1 MKHVV
6 LSVLAIAA
14 VLTCAPSQA
23 QENRLRVMEPTRQL
37 LRENRSEEALAKLVQ
52 GAEQAP
58 DNEDQAYYLGE
69 AIGIARSQ
77 LKDPDRALALAMQ
90 IRDPSH
96 SQNQQMTLLAAD
108 NAWDTITERFGKTD
122 LATWPD
128 TCRQQAY
135 LTRAQ
140 AWLKRGDNDRAE
152 ADLKQAI
159 EAPGDKSTC
168 GRACQLLGS
177 LYRTAYHDPDRAIA
191 VYDRALALTE
201 ASYAWRCEC
210 FLDRISILLE
220 QNRLEEAEQAF
231 AAVDFRAI
239 STDHW
244 RNAFYQSYATVLE
257 RRGKHG
263 SAATQLTHVLRFG
276 GLSEAGKQQI
286 QTRLDQLINNLW
298 KQGAESRE

>member
-1 MKHVV
+1 MKRVV
-6 LSVLAIAA
+6 LSVLAIAS
-14 VLTCAPSQA
+14 VLTCAPSWA
-23 QENRLRVMEPTRQL
+23 QENRLRVMQPTKQL

-52 GAEQAP
+52 AAEQAT

-69 AIGIARSQ
+69 AIGIARSR
-77 LKDPDRALALAMQ
+77 LKDPDRALTMAMQ
-90 IRDPSH
+90 IRDSAH
-96 SQNQQMTLLAAD
+96 SQNQQMALLAAEK
-108 NAWDTITERFGKTD
+108 AWVAITERFGKTD

-140 AWLKRGDNDRAE
+140 AWLKCGDNARAE

-159 EAPGDKSTC
+159 EAPGDKATC

-177 LYRTAYHDPDRAIA
+177 LYRTAYQDSDRALAI
-191 VYDRALALTE
+191 YDRALALTE
-201 ASYAWRCEC
+201 SSYAWRCEC

-231 AAVDFRAI
+231 AAVDFRAM

-286 QTRLDQLINNLW
+286 QARLDRLIDNLW
-298 KQGAESRE
+298 EEGTSE